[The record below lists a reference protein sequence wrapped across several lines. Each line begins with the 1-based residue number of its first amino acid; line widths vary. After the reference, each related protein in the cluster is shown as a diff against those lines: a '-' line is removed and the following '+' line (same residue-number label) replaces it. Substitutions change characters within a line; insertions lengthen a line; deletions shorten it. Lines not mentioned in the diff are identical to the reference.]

1 MTELATADGTRQS
14 IRQFDVVLVGAGF
27 SGLYLL
33 HRLRRM
39 GFSVKLF
46 EAAEDLGGT
55 WYWNRYPG
63 ARVDSSATV
72 YQFSDENLADGFDFD
87 ELFPDDN
94 QMRAYFNHVDKV
106 YGLRADI
113 EFENPVVGA
122 DWDEERRLWT
132 VLPKNGIPAEARYVI
147 FATGSS
153 YKPYTPSIAGLEDF
167 AGLTLHTADWP
178 EDGIDLAGKRVGVI
192 GTGASGVQVVQELGN
207 EATVASLTVFQ
218 RTPNLALPM
227 QQKKFTADD
236 KALFKAQMPEHMAMR
251 YQSFG
256 GMEFDFLDQATFEV
270 SDEERLATYERLWQE
285 GGLRF
290 WVATYNDLFFDNK
303 ASSVAYEFW
312 RDKTRKRINKPE
324 LWELLAPTTPPHPFG
339 VKRPSLE
346 QNYFEVFDKDFVR
359 LVDLKA
365 TPIDRLVAEGL
376 KTSDG
381 VVHELD
387 ALVMAT
393 GFDANTGALK
403 DIDIRGVDG
412 TALADKWANGVDA
425 YLGIASAGFPNALF
439 SYGPQSP
446 AAFCNGPTSA
456 ELQGDTLA
464 DLLDYLR
471 ANGKSRIESTTG
483 ADTGWTEEIAQ
494 MLSASLFDQADS
506 WYLGANIPGK
516 KRQLLNYPGG
526 VPAYAEKLKTLKD
539 KGYEGFEIC

>member
-1 MTELATADGTRQS
+1 MNTADNTRQS
-14 IRQFDVVLVGAGF
+14 IREFDVVVVGAGF

-39 GFSVKLF
+39 GFSVLLF
-46 EAAEDLGGT
+46 EAGKDLGGT

-72 YQFSDENLADGFDFD
+72 YQFSDENLADDFDFD
-87 ELFPDDN
+87 ELFPDGN
-94 QMRAYFNHVDKV
+94 QMRAYFNHVDKT

-113 EFENPVVGA
+113 EFENPVVGT
-122 DWDEERRLWT
+122 DWDEERRVWT

-290 WVATYNDLFFDNK
+290 WIATYNDLLFDNK
-303 ASSVAYEFW
+303 ASLQAYEFW

-324 LWELLAPTTPPHPFG
+324 LWELLAPTIPPHPFG
-339 VKRPSLE
+339 VKRASLE
-346 QNYFEVFDKDFVR
+346 QNYFEVFDKDFVS
-359 LVDLKA
+359 LIDLKA
-365 TPIDRLVAEGL
+365 TPIDRVVPEGVR
-376 KTSDG
+376 TADG

-387 ALVMAT
+387 VLVMAT
-393 GFDANTGALK
+393 GFDANTGALN
-403 DIDIRGVDG
+403 DIDIRGANG
-412 TALADKWANGVDA
+412 TALADKWADGVDA

-456 ELQGDTLA
+456 ELQGDAIA

-471 ANGKSRIESTTG
+471 ANGKSRIESTTS
-483 ADTGWTEEIAQ
+483 ADNAWSEEIAQ

-516 KRQLLNYPGG
+516 RRQLLNYPGG
-526 VPAYAEKLKTLKD
+526 VPTYLEKLKTVKD